1 GIPGCVFDQF
11 ITDAAAVMKT
21 DGVPDGYISRVAPV
35 LTGLKSTIVS
45 TMPQYLGPNTAQNCK

>member
-1 GIPGCVFDQF
+1 
-11 ITDAAAVMKT
+11 
-21 DGVPDGYISRVAPV
+21 V